1 MFIFCV
7 PAGGNAETFGGGAH
21 REPIGCR
28 RAPKQ
33 TPVKGKS
40 KQSNAFANDKLHRAG
55 KLWLWVP
62 FYWTLLFHYDS
73 LCTNDKMDP
82 LLKGCEMMKA
92 LEKNPSKW
100 TLS

>member
-1 MFIFCV
+1 MFIFCE

-62 FYWTLLFHYDS
+62 FIEPFYFTMTVSALMI
-73 LCTNDKMDP
+73 KMDP

-92 LEKNPSKW
+92 SEKKPSKW